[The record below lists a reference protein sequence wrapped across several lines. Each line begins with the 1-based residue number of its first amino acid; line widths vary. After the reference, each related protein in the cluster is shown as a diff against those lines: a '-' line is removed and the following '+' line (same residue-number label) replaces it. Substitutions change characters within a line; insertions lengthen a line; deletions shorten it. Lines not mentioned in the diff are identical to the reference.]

1 MKRTTFSVVFFC
13 KKTKLTKKGTAP
25 IYARITT
32 SGRST
37 EIYTQC
43 RIEPEHWNQRLERC
57 MLRDPVS
64 TQINGILATYRTNI
78 LAAYDSLIKEGKTP
92 DCFAIKHRLE
102 HAAASSRMFLVEFSK
117 YCDKRQREVGI
128 RLTQLTAN
136 KYHRLLRYMTEYT
149 REQYRKDDLPLDAI
163 DYAYIDGLNTF
174 MQTAHNCKNNGAVN
188 LLCCLIAKKAGNG
201 CQTIA
206 RVRNPEYSQEVRFI
220 REELG
225 MAMVINP
232 EQAAAS
238 EMARILRFPSAIK
251 IETFANGHIELLQF
265 RIGANSVLN
274 NMRIADMGAKLHC
287 EVLVCTVVRG
297 DQVIIPDGNVV
308 LQERD
313 IVSIVAPPKMASQF
327 FKKIKVQTDQVR
339 DTLIIGGSTT
349 AYYLAKQLLTM
360 GIDVK
365 IIDKNRERCEELSD
379 LLPKATII
387 CGEGTD
393 QDVLMEEGVN
403 WMDSFVTLTDVDEEN
418 ILLSLFAKEHAP
430 KIKSITK
437 VNNTTFDEVINKLD
451 LDSIIYPKYV
461 TAEYIV
467 RYVRAMK
474 NTIGSNVET
483 LYRLVNNRVEA
494 LEFVIR
500 QSSPILDIPLEKLSL
515 KKNLLIASIYRDG
528 VLIMPN
534 GQDVMSIGDKVIVVT
549 TNQGLDDISDIVKER

>member
-188 LLCCLIAKKAGNG
+188 LLCCLKNFILYAIRNEWLEKNPFRYYKMKIDKTNVKVPLTKAELDLLLKRPMPNERLDRIRDVFCFCALTGLAFTDVDHLRREHFTTDEEG
-201 CQTIA
+201 QLWIHKPREKTSVMS
-206 RVRNPEYSQEVRFI
+206 RVPV
-220 REELG
+220 L
-225 MAMVINP
+225 P
-232 EQAAAS
+232 QAAALL
-238 EMARILRFPSAIK
+238 EKYRDDANCRARGKLLPVPSNTKMNAYLKEIADICQIQK
-251 IETFANGHIELLQF
+251 HLTTHLARHTFAPLAIEFGLPIDISAKFLGHTNTNMTRRYAKISEANISREMR
-265 RIGANSVLN
+265 RIGKVL
-274 NMRIADMGAKLHC
+274 
-287 EVLVCTVVRG
+287 
-297 DQVIIPDGNVV
+297 
-308 LQERD
+308 
-313 IVSIVAPPKMASQF
+313 
-327 FKKIKVQTDQVR
+327 
-339 DTLIIGGSTT
+339 T
-349 AYYLAKQLLTM
+349 A
-360 GIDVK
+360 
-365 IIDKNRERCEELSD
+365 
-379 LLPKATII
+379 
-387 CGEGTD
+387 
-393 QDVLMEEGVN
+393 
-403 WMDSFVTLTDVDEEN
+403 
-418 ILLSLFAKEHAP
+418 
-430 KIKSITK
+430 
-437 VNNTTFDEVINKLD
+437 
-451 LDSIIYPKYV
+451 
-461 TAEYIV
+461 
-467 RYVRAMK
+467 
-474 NTIGSNVET
+474 
-483 LYRLVNNRVEA
+483 
-494 LEFVIR
+494 
-500 QSSPILDIPLEKLSL
+500 
-515 KKNLLIASIYRDG
+515 
-528 VLIMPN
+528 
-534 GQDVMSIGDKVIVVT
+534 
-549 TNQGLDDISDIVKER
+549 